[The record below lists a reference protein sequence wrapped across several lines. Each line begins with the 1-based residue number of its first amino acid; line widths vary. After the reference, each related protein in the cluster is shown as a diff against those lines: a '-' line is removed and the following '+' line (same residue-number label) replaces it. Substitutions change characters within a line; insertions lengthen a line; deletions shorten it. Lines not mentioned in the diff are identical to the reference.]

1 MAKLDGQIEVVLKTM
16 DDKLKEGRSYRD
28 INVAAFERRAEGD
41 EKTVSGYATTFD
53 QPYELYRDTWDGVTY
68 IVMEKVD
75 RNAFAD
81 TDLSDVIMQY
91 NHEGRVFARTSNGT
105 LELDPDEHGLHIRA
119 QLGGTELGRQVFE
132 EIEGG
137 YTTKM
142 SFGFRV
148 GKDKR
153 ERTEERDEE
162 TGVTT
167 ITVLRTILSF
177 SKLYDVSAV
186 SLPAN
191 DATSIS
197 ARSFSEGVIEEIK
210 QEMLER
216 EKRERQR
223 KRIKILTEVLK

>member
-1 MAKLDGQIEVVLKTM
+1 MIKSIE
-16 DDKLKEGRSYRD
+16 DKLNEGRQYRNID
-28 INVAAFERRAEGD
+28 VSSFERRAEGD
-41 EKTVSGYATTFD
+41 ESKSVSGYATTFNE
-53 QPYELYRDTWDGVTY
+53 PYELYRMAYGGVLY
-68 IVMEKVD
+68 IVREQVD
-75 RNAFAD
+75 PKAFAD
-81 TDLSDVIMQY
+81 TDMSDVIMQY
-91 NHEGRVFARTSNGT
+91 DHEGRVFARTSNRT

-119 QLGGTELGRQVFE
+119 ELGGTEIGRQLWE

-153 ERTEERDEE
+153 EETEERDEE
-162 TGVTT
+162 SGVTT
-167 ITVLRTILSF
+167 ITVLRTILGI

-197 ARSFSEGVIEEIK
+197 ARSWGEGVIAELMEEF
-210 QEMLER
+210 QRR
-216 EKRERQR
+216 ENQR
-223 KRIKILTEVLK
+223 KRIRIKSKLED

>member
-1 MAKLDGQIEVVLKTM
+1 MIKSIE
-16 DDKLKEGRSYRD
+16 DKLNEGRQYRNID
-28 INVAAFERRAEGD
+28 VSCFERRSEDDG
-41 EKTVSGYATTFD
+41 EKTVTGYATTFN
-53 QPYELYRDTWDGVTY
+53 QPYELYRDAWDGMIY
-68 IVMEKVD
+68 IVREQVD
-75 RNAFAD
+75 PEAFKE
-81 TDLSDVIMQY
+81 TEMSDVIMQY
-91 NHEGRVFARTSNGT
+91 DHEGRVFARTSNNT

-119 QLGGTELGRQVFE
+119 NLGGTELGRQLFE

-137 YTTKM
+137 YTNKM

-153 ERTEERDEE
+153 ERTEEQDAE

-167 ITVLRTILSF
+167 ITILRTILEI

-197 ARSFSEGVIEEIK
+197 ARNFGEGVIEEVKKEI
-210 QEMLER
+210 LDR
-216 EKRERQR
+216 ENRERQK
-223 KRIKILTEVLK
+223 KRIKILTEVL

>member
-1 MAKLDGQIEVVLKTM
+1 MSIKTIMQKLD
-16 DDKLKEGRSYRD
+16 EGRQYRNID
-28 INVAAFERRAEGD
+28 VSSFERRSEDDG
-41 EKTVSGYATTFD
+41 EKTVTGYATTFN
-53 QPYELYRDTWDGVTY
+53 QPYELYRDAFDCMVY
-68 IVMEKVD
+68 IVREQVD
-75 RNAFAD
+75 PEAFKD
-81 TDLSDVIMQY
+81 TDMSDVIMQY
-91 NHEGRVFARTSNGT
+91 DHEGRVFARTSNKT

-119 QLGGTELGRQVFE
+119 NLGGTELGRQLFE

-153 ERTEERDEE
+153 ERTEEQDSE

-167 ITVLRTILSF
+167 ITILRTILEI

-197 ARSFSEGVIEEIK
+197 ARNFGEGVIEEVKKEI
-210 QEMLER
+210 LDR
-216 EKRERQR
+216 ENRERQK
-223 KRIKILTEVLK
+223 KRIKILTEVL